1 MVNERTPSPAG
12 ELRAAAGAAIGASVA
27 LHSGGTLGVRL
38 RRMRIVGKLAVAI
51 AVMATVA
58 SAIVVKELQTELTQP
73 LVAVDAASLRPVVL
87 ADEALESD
95 VSERILA
102 SNASAVVDPTVLEP
116 TIDEPALE
124 ESPLDDATA
133 ELARNP
139 EIRWFNGRPVRPA
152 KAMTMTVTAYSP
164 DWRSCGD
171 SADGITATLHP
182 VTANGHALV
191 AADPRVLRYGSMLT
205 IPGYDDGRIVPVLDC
220 GGAIKGRRL
229 DVLYRTHAEARKWGV
244 QKLKVVVWEYAD
256 GQPAENPRRV
266 R

>member
-1 MVNERTPSPAG
+1 
-12 ELRAAAGAAIGASVA
+12 
-27 LHSGGTLGVRL
+27 
-38 RRMRIVGKLAVAI
+38 MRIVGKLAMAA

-73 LVAVDAASLRPVVL
+73 LVAIDGAALRPVVL
-87 ADEALESD
+87 ADEALEGNTSD
-95 VSERILA
+95 RVLA
-102 SNASAVVDPTVLEP
+102 SNASAAIEP
-116 TIDEPALE
+116 TPAAQAAGEEAGAGATLDTPALDE
-124 ESPLDDATA
+124 PLDDATA

-152 KAMTMTVTAYSP
+152 KTLAMTVTAYSP

-171 SADGITATLHP
+171 SADGVTATLHP

-205 IPGYDDGRIVPVLDC
+205 IPGYDEGRIVPVLDC